1 MNICVRTI
9 HAANGSCDHHRVTA
23 GQRYLLLRAGRLGK
37 HAASAS
43 VGKSS
48 ARIPRDN
55 PRVGKFANGVKPDLA
70 LAGTTFF
77 VKTST
82 LSFYE
87 TAVRAAMIRIVTRL
101 DEALDLPSLAR
112 EAALSPLHFHR
123 IFRGMVG
130 ETPLEL
136 HRRLRL
142 ERAAFELTHGE
153 SSVTRIAFD
162 AGYETHEAFTRAFR
176 SAFSSSPSEMR
187 RASRTARDRESRG
200 GPRLLPRTHITA
212 RVGVHYDP
220 AHTRGSGDP
229 ESILPATTFLPGVS
243 LMNVEIRDMSALRL
257 ATVAHRGPY
266 AHISEAFTTLGGLAG
281 PAGLFAHPGVTM
293 VALYHDDPENTPPD
307 ELRSEAAIS
316 VPEGATLPAGLGEAR
331 IPAGTYATTTH
342 VGPYTALGDVWARFM
357 GDWLPRSGKRLG
369 PGTSF
374 EIYRNTPMDV
384 PPEKL
389 VTELYIPIV

>member
-1 MNICVRTI
+1 M
-9 HAANGSCDHHRVTA
+9 
-23 GQRYLLLRAGRLGK
+23 
-37 HAASAS
+37 
-43 VGKSS
+43 
-48 ARIPRDN
+48 
-55 PRVGKFANGVKPDLA
+55 
-70 LAGTTFF
+70 
-77 VKTST
+77 KTST

-87 TAVRAAMIRIVTRL
+87 TAVRAALVRIATHL

-142 ERAAFELTHGE
+142 ERAAHQLTRGDT
-153 SSVTRIAFD
+153 SVTRIAFD

-176 SAFSSSPSEMR
+176 AAFSTSPSDMR
-187 RASRTARDRESRG
+187 RASRTALEG
-200 GPRLLPRTHITA
+200 CHEPRLLPRTQLTA
-212 RVGVHYDP
+212 RVGLHYDP
-220 AHTRGSGDP
+220 ARSSASGQS
-229 ESILPATTFLPGVS
+229 EAILPQTTFLPGVS
-243 LMNVEIRDMSALRL
+243 LMNVEIRELSTMRL
-257 ATVAHRGPY
+257 GTVSHVGPY
-266 AHISEAFTTLGGLAG
+266 PHISQAFAKLGAIAG

-293 VALYHDDPENTPPD
+293 VALYHDAPETTPPD

-316 VPEGATLPAGLGEAR
+316 VPEAVSLPAGLGEAR
-331 IPAGTYATTTH
+331 IPAGSYAMTTH

-369 PGTSF
+369 PGSSF
-374 EIYRNTPMDV
+374 EVYRNTPTDV

-389 VTELYIPIV
+389 VTELYMPIV